1 MLRRDIEL
9 PDSVPGW
16 LLVTQKDHAF
26 LSRDLALAW
35 GGAGFESLG
44 LRDQLLAAVTHHDDG
59 WKEADALP
67 TVDPNS
73 GRPRDFLEMPL
84 ELALSIWERS
94 MLASRQFGPLAGYLV
109 TRHFQAL
116 LERHPHASR
125 QAAEIAAS
133 LLGPDGP
140 WQGWFAEWQAEDPNH
155 NTLEKAEHWLKFLQL
170 FDWLSLWLGMAVRQE
185 PLVQPTPDGP
195 TVTFTPC
202 APGVLTVNPWP
213 FREESVTVALAG
225 RPLPQ
230 PVYADSAAV
239 LAALGEPITLTWR
252 FERALPPI
260 DVDRLGAESFLK
272 HVEHL
277 PVLTSTNDHARK
289 WAQEGSVPC
298 PALIVADHQT
308 AGRGRGAN
316 RWWTG
321 RGSLACT
328 LLVDPT
334 AWQIAPADGPLVSL
348 AVAVALV
355 ETLSSYVDDVGLH
368 WPNDIFVNERKIAG
382 VLIERL
388 VDGRLIIGIGLNVNN
403 TLADAPAE
411 LRAIATTLR
420 DLTDRQHDRTE
431 VLMQMLRHLDT
442 ALTELGRS
450 PESLVENADG
460 MCLQHG
466 RLLTLDTGREQVT
479 GVCLGL
485 AEDGA
490 IVIHTPAGPRRFLGG
505 VLRHAESVKE

>member
-1 MLRRDIEL
+1 MLRRDILL
-9 PDSVPGW
+9 PDSIPGW
-16 LLVTQKDHAF
+16 LLVTQRDHA
-26 LSRDLALAW
+26 LLARDLALAW
-35 GGAGFESLG
+35 GGAGVQPFNLQG
-44 LRDQLLAAVTHHDDG
+44 GLLAAVTHHDDG

-67 TVDPNS
+67 TVDPGT

-84 ELALSIWERS
+84 ELALAIWGRSI
-94 MLASRQFGPLAGYLV
+94 LASREFGPLTGYVV
-109 TRHFQAL
+109 TRHFQSL
-116 LERHPHASR
+116 LERHPHAPR
-125 QAAEIAAS
+125 HAAEIAAS
-133 LLGPDGP
+133 PLGPEGP
-140 WQGWFAEWQAEDPNH
+140 WRGWLAAWQEEDPLR
-155 NTLEKAEHWLKFLQL
+155 NTLEKAEQGLKFLQL
-170 FDWLSLWLGMAVRQE
+170 FDWLSLWLGMAVRQDQM
-185 PLVQPTPDGP
+185 VQPTPDGL
-195 TVTFTPC
+195 TITFTPC
-202 APGVLTVNPWP
+202 APEVLVVNPWP
-213 FREESVTVALAG
+213 FREESVTVTVAG

-230 PVYADSAAV
+230 RAYSDSAAV

-252 FERALPPI
+252 LEPALPPV
-260 DVDRLGAESFLK
+260 DVDRLLAESFLK
-272 HVEHL
+272 HAEHFS
-277 PVLTSTNDHARK
+277 VVASTNDHARK
-289 WAQEGSVPC
+289 WAQEGTVPW

-328 LLVDPT
+328 LLVDPA
-334 AWQIAPADGPLVSL
+334 AWQIAPVDGPLVSL

-355 ETLSSYVDDVGLH
+355 ETLSAYVDDVGLH
-368 WPNDIFVNERKIAG
+368 WPNDIFVNDRKIAG

-411 LRAIATTLR
+411 LQAIATTLR
-420 DLTDRQHDRTE
+420 DLTERRHDRTDLL
-431 VLMQMLRHLDT
+431 VQMLGHLDG
-442 ALTELGRS
+442 ALVELGAA
-450 PESLVENADG
+450 PEKLVESADG

-490 IVIHTPAGPRRFLGG
+490 IVIHTPGGPRRFLGG
-505 VLRHAESVKE
+505 VLRHV